1 MWVCAGSKRLGDRAS
16 FGRGDAADRG
26 ELGERH
32 EPAQTHI
39 HDEASAIGFH
49 HLGLDDLASLVK
61 LDHPAP
67 LTPASRAAGGEDDA
81 AVGTFGLTDRRDD
94 RVADCDI
101 GSFCARFTKGK
112 NASRAAAEINEGLVA
127 AYRGD
132 DTLYDLAGAK
142 RTERVLV
149 LLDAGEELFHRLRL
163 GRFALRYASR
173 GPCPPPPSPPRPP
186 PPLPGPA
193 RRGASGAPR
202 LRFAN
207 RAQLVG

>member
-1 MWVCAGSKRLGDRAS
+1 PFA
-16 FGRGDAADRG
+16 RGDAADRG
-26 ELGERH
+26 EWGERH

-49 HLGLDDLASLVK
+49 HLGLDDLAGLVK

-81 AVGTFGLTDRRDD
+81 AVGTFGLNDRRDD

-163 GRFALRYASR
+163 AV
-173 GPCPPPPSPPRPP
+173 GPNFRID
-186 PPLPGPA
+186 GHDW
-193 RRGASGAPR
+193 RGA
-202 LRFAN
+202 N
-207 RAQLVG
+207 